1 MSTTPMQRILRSNSL
16 SNTSSSVTLPE
27 MKTLIDKMKKNI
39 LDTLMTEVDKQ
50 TSLVKELVKKVED
63 LNGRNAQ
70 LEERCLKLEDD
81 MKTVAT
87 SIFEELDDRGR
98 RKRNLI
104 ISGIP
109 ESTEG
114 TAEERKEADREK
126 VKSILY
132 KLSLEEGDIVARQN
146 RIGRV
151 NEGRNRLLKIVCHGE
166 ESKFAVLRRS
176 KVLRDSAKFQNIYI
190 NADLT
195 SMQRNERKRLRDEFK
210 RRRALGEDVAL
221 HYGRIVSANDRN
233 FH

>member
-1 MSTTPMQRILRSNSL
+1 
-16 SNTSSSVTLPE
+16 
-27 MKTLIDKMKKNI
+27 MKTLIDKMKKDI

-70 LEERCLKLEDD
+70 LEKRCLKLEDD

-87 SIFEELDDRGR
+87 SIFEELDERGR

-114 TAEERKEADREK
+114 TAKERKEADREK

-132 KLSLEEGDIVARQN
+132 KLSLEEGDIVARQH

-166 ESKFAVLRRS
+166 ESKLAVLRRS

-221 HYGRIVSANDRN
+221 RYGRIVSANDRN

>member
-114 TAEERKEADREK
+114 TAKERKEADREK

-210 RRRALGEDVAL
+210 RRRALG
-221 HYGRIVSANDRN
+221 
-233 FH
+233 